1 MRDRDLSGYWKLL
14 RAIFPPEPRPIRGAR
29 AESPA
34 PPVELVHRP
43 TLDRSQVRGRVLAM
57 LQKADKR

>member
-14 RAIFPPEPRPIRGAR
+14 RAIFPPEPRPIRRAR
-29 AESPA
+29 AESP
-34 PPVELVHRP
+34 PVDLVHRP
-43 TLDRSQVRGRVLAM
+43 TLDRSEVRGRVLAM